1 MNEFHALLTALL
13 REQLNDRLEQ
23 LATGQAED
31 FAAYKYLCGEIEGL
45 NIVLGNCEIV
55 RKKIT
60 GEA

>member
-45 NIVLGNCEIV
+45 NIALGNCEIV